1 MALRHFRFI
10 LSAVII
16 AAASFASHT
25 ASLIERAVLFAVD
38 VIAEPFQIR
47 QPVSAPMLSGGGSAG
62 ISPALY
68 QSNRHEAGVSRRSAD
83 RNT

>member
-1 MALRHFRFI
+1 MALRHYRFV

-16 AAASFASHT
+16 AAASFASHA
-25 ASLIERAVLFAVD
+25 ASLIERAVLFVVD
-38 VIAEPFQIR
+38 TLAEPMAMR
-47 QPVSAPMLSGGGSAG
+47 QPLSSPVVSAGAAAG

-68 QSNRHEAGVSRRSAD
+68 QLNRHEAGVSRRSAD